1 LIFLYVLTGFP
12 QPCGKLVFVGLP
24 QTTEN
29 LVILSEAEEPGIA
42 TPVCALVR
50 NDSVI

>member
-1 LIFLYVLTGFP
+1 
-12 QPCGKLVFVGLP
+12 LVFAGLP

-42 TPVCALVR
+42 TPVCAPVR